1 MSYSLLLILSLA
13 CSFAAYPAYA
23 YAIKRQGSRP
33 TRPTWI
39 MILVSDLILFG
50 FMLIE
55 SRWDWLLLGFTAGN
69 VMMLVLMASADLKAH
84 RSDETA
90 NRDRWAIMLLGQ
102 DRWTSKDIA
111 SVTVALAA
119 LALYAVTGSGITSI
133 VFCLAG
139 KIAASV
145 PMWINLWKEPTREA
159 MLPWGACGSLAG
171 CCMLQPSRGQTGA
184 SSHLPHRSRSL
195 FSKPSSWRCCAADTC
210 DLLAFHDPLKSF
222 AKPPDPVRPTRL
234 IKRSRNRPCP

>member
-1 MSYSLLLILSLA
+1 MSHSLLLILSLA
-13 CSFAAYPAYA
+13 SSFAAYPAYA

-39 MILVSDLILFG
+39 MILVSDLMLFG

-55 SRWDWLLLGFTAGN
+55 SRWDWLLLGFTVGN
-69 VMMLVLMASADLKAH
+69 VMMLVLMAAADLKAH
-84 RSDETA
+84 RTDETA

-102 DRWTSKDIA
+102 DRWTGKDIA

-119 LALYAVTGSGITSI
+119 LALYAVTGSGITAI
-133 VFCLAG
+133 CFCLAG

-159 MLPWGACGSLAG
+159 MLPWGLWLAGGMLYVAALPRADWSVVSLATPVAFVVLEAIVLALL
-171 CCMLQPSRGQTGA
+171 CRRYLRPARESRFTEEF
-184 SSHLPHRSRSL
+184 R
-195 FSKPSSWRCCAADTC
+195 KAA
-210 DLLAFHDPLKSF
+210 
-222 AKPPDPVRPTRL
+222 
-234 IKRSRNRPCP
+234 